1 MDEQYEPKP
10 LSACDGNSHSDFEV
24 IQDNSDSRQVNQD
37 NMNLSEKLQ
46 LAKDELVL
54 WQSKI
59 DQLDKEKSDLICEKL
74 DADERKKQALKL
86 VSKLIAEQENLQNA
100 FQKAEQSFKEKL
112 FDKQAK
118 AAKLKEQLLQYE
130 YELQRK
136 QDDIN
141 VLQTKFKIKA
151 IMPKKNIKF
160 TKLERSVPT
169 DQEGEEFMKI
179 ECCYQILPKLSMD
192 LQNGQAMITFE
203 DEQVANT
210 ILKVPKHHINM
221 DPGKIDVKVL
231 PVKLDTARK
240 FEVHVDISRKMVK
253 VFQIPDSL
261 PEEHMRDKLEISF
274 SKPSLGGGEVENID
288 YNSTSGTAL
297 VTFVKKGIAQR
308 VAAQKKYKIILTEA
322 TSCLVKVEPVRDYSL
337 KKFQT
342 FNGICKRTLL
352 ITDIKNVLEE
362 EELQDK
368 LEIHFQKPSNHGG
381 EVESLKYVPKDQ
393 KLTVYFDEEM
403 EVN

>member
-1 MDEQYEPKP
+1 MKR
-10 LSACDGNSHSDFEV
+10 GGGDFEV
-24 IQDNSDSRQVNQD
+24 IQDNHQD

-46 LAKDELVL
+46 LAKDELAL
-54 WQSKI
+54 WQDKI
-59 DQLDKEKSDLICEKL
+59 DKLDKEKSDLICEKL
-74 DADERKKQALKL
+74 DADERKKQALNL
-86 VSKLIAEQENLQNA
+86 VSKLNAEQENLQKE
-100 FQKAEQSFKEKL
+100 FEKAEESFKEKL
-112 FDKQAK
+112 FDKQTE
-118 AAKLKEQLLQYE
+118 AAKLKEQLLQYKH
-130 YELQRK
+130 ELQR
-136 QDDIN
+136 QQGDIN

-151 IMPKKNIKF
+151 IMPEKNIKF

-169 DQEGEEFMKI
+169 DQEGEEFLKI
-179 ECCYQILPKLSMD
+179 ECCYQILPKLSVA
-192 LQNGQAMITFE
+192 LQNGQALVTFE
-203 DEQVANT
+203 DEQVANA
-210 ILKVPKHHINM
+210 ILKVAKHHVNL

-240 FEVHVDISRKMVK
+240 FEVHVNISRKMVK
-253 VFQIPDSL
+253 VSQIPDSL
-261 PEEHMRDKLEISF
+261 PAEHMRDKLEIGF

-297 VTFVKKGIAQR
+297 VTFVKKIIAQR

-337 KKFQT
+337 QKFQT

-368 LEIHFQKPSNHGG
+368 LEIHFQKPSNYGG
-381 EVESLKYVPKDQ
+381 EVESLKYVAKDQ
-393 KLTVYFDEEM
+393 KVTAYFDEEM